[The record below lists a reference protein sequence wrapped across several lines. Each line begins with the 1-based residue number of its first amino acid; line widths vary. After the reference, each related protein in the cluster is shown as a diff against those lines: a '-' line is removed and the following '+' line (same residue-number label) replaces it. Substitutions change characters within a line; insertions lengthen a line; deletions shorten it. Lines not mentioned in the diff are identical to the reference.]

1 MRYKKTNTQFTVKL
15 CTECNHAW
23 EKDGKN
29 TIMHLDFPTYGL
41 QRRTCCFCVKKS
53 INKAVD
59 SFEIAVSNCCGAMRW
74 NDFDLCSEC
83 LEHADFGD
91 NTDELESIKID
102 NKQDTL

>member
-1 MRYKKTNTQFTVKL
+1 
-15 CTECNHAW
+15 
-23 EKDGKN
+23 
-29 TIMHLDFPTYGL
+29 
-41 QRRTCCFCVKKS
+41 
-53 INKAVD
+53 
-59 SFEIAVSNCCGAMRW
+59 AVSNCCGAMRW